1 MAHLTHQERH
11 CVEKSLHEK
20 RYHMDIKSS
29 LSINNGIS
37 NDAKPKK
44 SLGYRLKKEWQ
55 RNKDLYLFCIPGLIL
70 IILFNYIPMYDGIM
84 MSFKKFMP
92 RLGVAKSP
100 WIGLKNFEKFFSSYN
115 CLLYFK
121 NTLRLSFYSLL
132 VGFPAPIIFAIMVN
146 EIVFKRYKRIV
157 QTISYA
163 PNFISV
169 VVLVGM
175 LNMFFSYDGLVN
187 HILSLLGAE
196 PFDFAAKNYLFPHMY
211 VWSGIW
217 QTVGYSSI
225 IYIAVLSSVDP
236 QLVDAA
242 RIDGASKIQRI
253 RNIDIPI
260 LIPTAIIMLIFAIGG
275 IMNVGFEKVLLMQT
289 PYNLEYS
296 EVIQTYVYKVG
307 IIDSQYSF
315 STAIGLFN
323 SVVNFILLTI
333 ANFVTRR
340 VSETSLW

>member
-1 MAHLTHQERH
+1 MANN
-11 CVEKSLHEK
+11 
-20 RYHMDIKSS
+20 IS
-29 LSINNGIS
+29 LSINNDMSNGI
-37 NDAKPKK
+37 KPKK
-44 SLGYRLKKEWQ
+44 SFGYRFKKEMQ
-55 RNKDLYLFCIPGLIL
+55 RNKELYLFCIPGLIL
-70 IILFNYIPMYDGIM
+70 IIIFNYIPMYDGIM
-84 MSFKKFMP
+84 ISFKKFMP
-92 RLGVAKSP
+92 RLGVAGSP

-115 CLLYFK
+115 WLVYLK
-121 NTLRLSFYSLL
+121 NTMRLSLYSLV

-146 EIVFKRYKRIV
+146 EIVFKKYKRVV

-175 LNMFFSYDGLVN
+175 LNMFFDSQGLVN
-187 HILSLLGAE
+187 HIMTLLGGNTVN
-196 PFDFAAKNYLFPHMY
+196 FAAKNNLFPHMY

-225 IYIAVLSSVDP
+225 IYIAVLTSVDP

-242 RIDGASKIQRI
+242 RIDGASKLQRI

-260 LIPTAIIMLIFAIGG
+260 LIPTTIIMLIFAIGG

-296 EVIQTYVYKVG
+296 EVIPTYVYKVG
-307 IIDSQYSF
+307 IVNSQYSF
-315 STAIGLFN
+315 SSAIGLLN
-323 SVVNFILLTI
+323 SVINFILLTI
-333 ANFVTRR
+333 ANLFTRKVT
-340 VSETSLW
+340 ETSLW